1 MEHEDTGTKLKG
13 IENDHIHDGTNSLSE
28 LRRRIT
34 LAKGQ
39 EKVDLVIENVNPITA
54 E

>member
-1 MEHEDTGTKLKG
+1 MVHMDTGTMLNG
-13 IENDHIHDGTNSLSE
+13 IEKDHIHDGTNLLSE

-39 EKVDLVIENVNPITA
+39 EKVDIVIENVNPITA
-54 E
+54 K